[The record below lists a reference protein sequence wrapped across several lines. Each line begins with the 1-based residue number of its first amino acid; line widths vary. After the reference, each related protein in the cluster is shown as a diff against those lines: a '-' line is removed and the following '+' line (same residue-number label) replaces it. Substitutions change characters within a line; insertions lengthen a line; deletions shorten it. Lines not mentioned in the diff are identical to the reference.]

1 MNRNNHRKIQVLA
14 AILAALLLP
23 LQIPGIA
30 GAEDGGALIRVVGRL
45 QASDAG
51 ALVNVF
57 LLKPGVTPEQM
68 RASDDITQ
76 YAAHIDI
83 TTADD
88 DRYFDYT
95 FRFGG
100 AAGQYTLYVKAG
112 STELERTVDP
122 SQSQTVSFLPESIE
136 IHVSPD
142 GDDNAAGTEDAP
154 LATMEGAIAAVR
166 EKKDGVHPVEV
177 IFHEGVYPFTKTVQ
191 LTAQDAGDEDAEIT
205 YRAAEGET
213 VQFTGAKRLDT
224 DQFQPVP
231 DDIKARL
238 PEQAADKVVM
248 MKLDDSLK
256 SIIDMT
262 NGLQLGHS
270 PVIPGFYL
278 NDVRQD
284 LARWPNDGFL
294 PIPEMDAMDWPQLE
308 NNPATPLTAE
318 QLALDK
324 TTPDNHGGLGRY
336 LPGDHWNHAA
346 DPDCPYKCRVGAVF
360 PYEQSNPDN
369 WTAAKDAYVVGYL
382 RNEFWSEW
390 AKLGYVDT
398 QNKKIHLADRTQYGV
413 YDTGH
418 WYITNLLEEID
429 LPGEWYVDRDTMM
442 FYYYPP
448 RDLSM
453 EDDTFELAVL
463 KGDFVHVSGADNLR
477 FVGLT
482 FDKNV
487 DTNNGGNFK
496 YESSGIYVEQAENI
510 RILDCIFKNI
520 AKNAVWLQDCS
531 NIRIDGNQMYYIG
544 LSGIVAK
551 DCGDREN
558 LVSGEVV
565 ISNNH
570 LYATSMDDE
579 SSQYQ
584 PINIRG
590 GVGTVV
596 EHNLVHRTPAG
607 SLYYS
612 GNENII
618 RYNEF
623 YNAMREA
630 SDGGIIYAGRNWTEY
645 GTVVEYNYLHHY
657 GSAMWA
663 DGYSPNA
670 MFWDDLHSGNL
681 FRYNIVYAAQK
692 LNTAGIKIGGGRNN
706 VAYGNTFVD
715 INHGILAEDRTSRS
729 PDGSDF
735 KDLTAEQAYQT
746 LLNGYTDE
754 YGTFYPPF
762 AKDTILFQKYPQMLQ
777 TIEDIDTKGNKNF
790 PIGNEITNN
799 LFVDVNRNEYQLAM
813 DSLVIRNHQD
823 ILSGYNIFVD
833 AQNQDFRVKSSAKA
847 SDSRIA
853 DDVLDETFDIAQ
865 IGLEEAMEK
874 PNTAFSRLY
883 PADRA
888 VNVDT
893 TTYLMWEPALF
904 ADQYHYQVATDP
916 DFQNIVAQDSAD
928 DLIFQPR
935 VEITGLQEN
944 TRYYWRVTAENVSRS
959 MANVWESAD
968 GSGTFT
974 TGDTNNDLQVQSA
987 VYQTSGGQPVTS
999 FTGRTGS
1006 FTAALQ
1012 VKNISGGDIPVQAWV
1027 ILKGT
1032 DGGLVSVSLAEPI
1045 TIPAGAGTQTVDV
1058 SFDVSQPA
1066 QPGMT
1071 LELYLWQNGA
1081 LRPLCA
1087 AWELPVT

>member
-1 MNRNNHRKIQVLA
+1 MNRYKYRRLRALA
-14 AILAALLLP
+14 AIFAALLLP
-23 LQIPGIA
+23 LQLPGTA
-30 GAEDGGALIRVVGRL
+30 RAEDGGVLIRVLGRL
-45 QASDAG
+45 EVADAG

-57 LLKPGVTPEQM
+57 LLKPGTTSEQM
-68 RASDDITQ
+68 RMSNDITQ
-76 YAAHIDI
+76 FAAHIDI
-83 TTADD
+83 TTADR
-88 DRYFDYT
+88 DRYFDYS
-95 FRFGG
+95 FRYDGP
-100 AAGQYTLYVKAG
+100 AGQYLLYIKAG
-112 STELERTVDP
+112 GTELERAIDP
-122 SQSQTVSFLPESIE
+122 SYSQTVSLLPQPIQ
-136 IHVSPD
+136 IHVSPS
-142 GDDNAAGTEDAP
+142 GDDHADGTENSP
-154 LATMEGAIAAVR
+154 LATMAGGAAMAR
-166 EKKDGVHPVEV
+166 EKKDGVHPVEIV
-177 IFHEGVYPFTKTVQ
+177 FHEGTYVVDETVY
-191 LTAQDAGDEDAEIT
+191 LTAEDSGSEGAEII
-205 YRAAEGET
+205 YRAADGES
-213 VQFTGAKRLDT
+213 VHFTGARRLDT
-224 DQFQPVP
+224 DTFQPVP

-238 PEQAADKVVM
+238 PENAADKVVM

-256 SIIDMT
+256 PVIDMT

-270 PVIPGFYL
+270 PVIPGIYL

-284 LARWPNDGFL
+284 LARWPNEEYL
-294 PIPEMDAMDWPQLE
+294 PIPAMDAMDWPQLE
-308 NNPATPLTAE
+308 KTPAEPLTAAE
-318 QLALDK
+318 LAQDQSK
-324 TTPDNHGGLGRY
+324 PDNHGGLGRY
-336 LPGDHWNHAA
+336 LPEEHWDCSIPNCGYKDH
-346 DPDCPYKCRVGAVF
+346 VGAVF
-360 PYEQSNPDN
+360 SYNQPNPDN
-369 WTAAKDAYVVGYL
+369 WAEAENAYVVGYL

-413 YDTGH
+413 YDTGK

-442 FYYYPP
+442 LYYYPP

-453 EDDTFELAVL
+453 EADTFELAVL
-463 KGDFVHVSGADNLR
+463 KGDFVHLSGAQHVR

-482 FDKNV
+482 FEKNV

-496 YESSGIYVEQAENI
+496 YESSGIYAENTKNL
-510 RILDCIFKNI
+510 RILDCTFKNI
-520 AKNAVWLQDCS
+520 AKNAVWVQDS
-531 NIRIDGNQMYYIG
+531 SDVVIDGNNMAYIG
-544 LSGIVAK
+544 LSGIVIK

-565 ISNNH
+565 IAGNH
-570 LYATSMDDE
+570 IYSASLDDE

-590 GVGTVV
+590 GVGALV

-645 GTVVEYNYLHHY
+645 GTVVEYNYLHHF
-657 GSAMWA
+657 GSKLWA

-706 VAYGNTFVD
+706 AAYGNTFVD
-715 INHGILAEDRTSRS
+715 MNHGVLAEDRTSRS
-729 PDGSDF
+729 PDGSSF

-762 AKDTILFQKYPQMLQ
+762 AKDSILFQKYPQMLQ
-777 TIEDIDTKGNKNF
+777 TIEDIDTKGNKDF
-790 PIGNEITNN
+790 PIGNEIINN
-799 LFVDVNRNEYQLAM
+799 LFVDVNGNEYQLAM
-813 DSLVIRNHQD
+813 DSLVVRNHQD
-823 ILSGYNIFVD
+823 LLSDYRIFVD
-833 AQNQDFRVKSSAKA
+833 AENQDFRVKSSAKA
-847 SDSRIA
+847 SDGRIA
-853 DDVLDETFDIAQ
+853 GDVLDETFDIAQ
-865 IGLEEAMEK
+865 VGLEEAKEK
-874 PNTAFSRLY
+874 PDSAFSRLY
-883 PADRA
+883 PADGA

-893 TTYLMWEPALF
+893 ATYLMWEPALY

-916 DFQNIVAQDSAD
+916 DFQNIVAQDSGD

-935 VEITGLQEN
+935 VEITGLQDN

-974 TGDTNNDLQVQSA
+974 TGDTNDSLHVQSA
-987 VYQTSGGQPVTS
+987 DYQTAEGQPVTS
-999 FTGRTGS
+999 FAGRSGS
-1006 FTAALQ
+1006 FAANLQ
-1012 VKNISGGDIPVQAWV
+1012 VENLSGSNIAMQAWAV
-1027 ILKGT
+1027 VKNS
-1032 DGGLVSVSLAEPI
+1032 DGSLVSVSPANLV
-1045 TIPAGAGTQTVDV
+1045 TIPALSSSVAVYMPFTLPQTV
-1058 SFDVSQPA
+1058 

-1071 LELYLWQNGA
+1071 LELYLWKKGSLQ
-1081 LRPLCA
+1081 PLCA
-1087 AWELPVT
+1087 ALSLPVA